1 MPVTGNSI
9 WRHPLIMKKKARD
22 FALRKRDS
30 AVCIAMLTAYDFPAA
45 QILDECG
52 VDILLVGD
60 SLGTTVLGY
69 DDISLVTM
77 DDMLHHLK
85 AVVRG
90 APRTFILA
98 DMPFGSITSPEQ
110 ACRNASLFIR
120 AGADGVKMEGGS
132 EIVPQVH
139 AAVKKGFSVCAHIG
153 FMPQSGGKPG
163 IVGKTIPEAQ
173 RLIDSALALE
183 KAGAFM
189 IVLELIPEKLAAE
202 ITRLL
207 GIPTIGIGAGRYC
220 DGQVLVFH
228 DMLGLSPRIFR
239 HVKDYAGGRHVFAK
253 AVSQYIGDVRSGA
266 FPAESNASSMP
277 PDVLAQVREW
287 MKERLKAEG

>member
-1 MPVTGNSI
+1 
-9 WRHPLIMKKKARD
+9 MKIKAPD
-22 FALRKRDS
+22 FALRKRGP
-30 AVCIAMLTAYDFPAA
+30 AAAIAMLTAYDFPAA
-45 QILDECG
+45 RLLDECG
-52 VDILLVGD
+52 VDIILVGD

-69 DDISLVTM
+69 KDISLVTM

-90 APRTFILA
+90 APNTFILA
-98 DMPFGSITSPEQ
+98 DMPFGSTGSPEQ
-110 ACRNASLFIR
+110 ACRNASLFTL
-120 AGADGVKMEGGS
+120 AGADGAKMEGGS
-132 EIVPQVH
+132 EIVPQVRSV
-139 AAVKKGFSVCAHIG
+139 VKKGIAVCAHIG

-163 IVGKTIPEAQ
+163 VVGKTVPEAKL
-173 RLIDSALALE
+173 LIDSALALE

-189 IVLELIPEKLAAE
+189 IVLELVPEKLAAE

-207 GIPTIGIGAGRYC
+207 SIPTIGIGAGRFC
-220 DGQVLVFH
+220 DGQVQVFH

-239 HVKDYAGGRHVFAK
+239 HVKDYAGGKHVFAK
-253 AVSQYIGDVRSGA
+253 AVSQYIGDVRTGA

-277 PDVLAQVREW
+277 GDVLAQVREW